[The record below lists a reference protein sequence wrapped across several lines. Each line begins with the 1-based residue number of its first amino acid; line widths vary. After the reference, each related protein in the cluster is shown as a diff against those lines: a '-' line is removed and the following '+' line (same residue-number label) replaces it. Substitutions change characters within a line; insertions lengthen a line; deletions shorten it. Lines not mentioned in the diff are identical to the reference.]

1 MSFLRQIQMDLND
14 FQRLATIITPIALA
28 WVAAIQ
34 ARITKQSD
42 QLADMERRV
51 MQARV
56 EAQKDTV
63 SRGEIER
70 LSAQMGQMLTM
81 MRQQTGQLSRLE
93 DRIEGNRRG

>member
-1 MSFLRQIQMDLND
+1 
-14 FQRLATIITPIALA
+14 
-28 WVAAIQ
+28 
-34 ARITKQSD
+34 
-42 QLADMERRV
+42 

-56 EAQKDTV
+56 EAQKETV

-70 LSAQMGQMLTM
+70 LSAQMGQVIAM

>member
-1 MSFLRQIQMDLND
+1 MDLND
-14 FQRLATIITPIALA
+14 FQHLATIVTPIALA
-28 WVAAIQ
+28 WVATIQ

-42 QLADMERRV
+42 QLADLERRV

-56 EAQKDTV
+56 EAQKETV

-70 LSAQMGQMLTM
+70 LSAQIGQVIAM

-93 DRIEGNRRG
+93 DRMEGPRRG

>member
-1 MSFLRQIQMDLND
+1 MDLND
-14 FQRLATIITPIALA
+14 LQRLVTMVTPIALA

-42 QLADMERRV
+42 QLSDLERRV

-56 EAQKDTV
+56 DAQKEAV
-63 SRGEIER
+63 SRSEIER
-70 LSAQMGQMLTM
+70 LSAQMGQMLAM

-93 DRIEGNRRG
+93 DRIEGGRRG

>member
-1 MSFLRQIQMDLND
+1 MDLND
-14 FQRLATIITPIALA
+14 LHRLITLISPIALA

-42 QLADMERRV
+42 QLSELERRV

-56 EAQKDTV
+56 EAQKETV

-70 LSAQMGQMLTM
+70 LSAQMGQVIAM